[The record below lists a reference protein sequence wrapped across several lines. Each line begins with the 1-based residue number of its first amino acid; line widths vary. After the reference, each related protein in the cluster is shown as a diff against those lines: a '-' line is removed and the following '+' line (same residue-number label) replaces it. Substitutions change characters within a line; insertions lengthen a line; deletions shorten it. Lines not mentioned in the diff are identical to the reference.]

1 MLDQLLSRAHNLSR
15 RRRAGAR
22 VRTILT
28 NDGRVWPVYHTVPPP
43 YQVDLGVPVVLFHGF
58 GNDGGTWLRF
68 MPTLGGARELVA
80 PDLPGFGGHPLG
92 ETENPTPRWYRSVV
106 AELLRELT
114 VRWGQPPIVVGKSM
128 GGLIAGLL
136 AGELPHLVRTL
147 VLIDPA
153 GIETPIPSPFWQQ
166 YREGRNLL
174 LPTTSEEWD
183 QMVDTLYHRR
193 PRIPGFM
200 RREALRQINTNYAD
214 YKRIF
219 EGLLSEGYNPLGS
232 RLSRIQCPVSV
243 VWGAQ
248 DHVMDPSGVE
258 VITAALPKASITV
271 LNNCGHS
278 PTRERPEE
286 LTRVLLDVLSRW
298 G

>member
-1 MLDQLLSRAHNLSR
+1 MLDHLLFRAYQLSR

-22 VRTILT
+22 FRTVQT

-43 YQVDLGVPVVLFHGF
+43 YQVDLGVPLVLFHGF
-58 GNDGGTWLRF
+58 GNDGSTWLRF
-68 MPTLGGARELVA
+68 MPVLGGAREIAA
-80 PDLPGFGGHPLG
+80 PNLPGFGGHPLA
-92 ETENPTPRWYRSVV
+92 ETDNPTPRWYRSVV

-128 GGLIAGLL
+128 GALIAGLL
-136 AGELPHLVRTL
+136 AGDLPHLVRTL

-153 GIETPIPSPFWQQ
+153 GIQTPVPSSFWQQ
-166 YREGRNLL
+166 FSEGRNRL
-174 LPTTSEEWD
+174 LPTTPEEWD
-183 QMVDTLYHRR
+183 EMVDTLYHRR
-193 PRIPGFM
+193 PHIPGFI
-200 RREALRQINTNYAD
+200 RRQALRTITTNFAT

-219 EGLLSEGYNPLGS
+219 EGLLSEGYNPLGD
-232 RLSRIQCPVSV
+232 RLARIQCPVSV

-248 DHVMDPSGVE
+248 DRVMDPSGIE
-258 VITAALPKASITV
+258 VIRKALPSASVTV
-271 LNNCGHS
+271 LDNCGHS

-286 LTRVLLDVLSRW
+286 LMRVLLDVISRW